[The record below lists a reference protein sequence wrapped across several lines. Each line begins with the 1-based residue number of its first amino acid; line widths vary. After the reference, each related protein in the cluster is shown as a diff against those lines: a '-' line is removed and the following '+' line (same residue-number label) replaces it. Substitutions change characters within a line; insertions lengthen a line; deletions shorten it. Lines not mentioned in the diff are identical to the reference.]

1 MRRKL
6 VLRYVYAAERKLIV
20 QRRALSK
27 KDASRITLRTKK
39 GVQAF
44 PTQKY
49 ALRA

>member
-1 MRRKL
+1 MIST
-6 VLRYVYAAERKLIV
+6 VECALIM
-20 QRRALSK
+20 QRRVLSK

-39 GVQAF
+39 AVQAF